1 MRFGNMLKKE
11 LSQLLTKQAIIS
23 MFVTCGLLMM
33 LGKTMGST
41 IEGIATNNDINVL
54 CLDSSQFASD
64 MLDKLSDYGTN
75 VKRIDVQGFS
85 SDTAA
90 QTLHEKD
97 LKVLVVIPADFSEK
111 AESGKQAD
119 VEVYTLMSG
128 TGLASMVDDSLAS
141 DCVSSIESYLRDN
154 AESNIVGLTEDQS
167 KLIRKPMLMAEFTSA
182 NGRTAKAPASE
193 LSGILMSVNMIA
205 PMAVFFLL
213 FMASQ
218 MIMTAIS
225 TEKIDKTLETLLS
238 SPVSRITV
246 LTAKM
251 TAAVIVAL
259 LNSLTMM
266 VGFAFYISGM
276 TGGGTMTVNMPTGT
290 DEVDLSGAVDVFK
303 AMSELGISLSAGKL
317 ALVGLELFIT
327 LAIGLSVALILG
339 AFASDAQ
346 STQTLIMPLMFAT
359 MIPFMITMFMDVNS
373 MPFIAK
379 AILYIIPFTH
389 AYTAI
394 GNLAFGH
401 TGVFIGGLVYQI
413 LFLAVTM
420 FFAVR
425 IFTTDLLFTMKLPG
439 MSKTQAK
446 SQN

>member
-33 LGKTMGST
+33 LGKVMGTT
-41 IEGIATNNDINVL
+41 IENIESNKDINIL
-54 CLDSSQFASD
+54 CLDNSAFASE
-64 MLDKLSDYGTN
+64 MLDGLSDYGTN
-75 VKRIDVQGFS
+75 VKRIDVQGFTK
-85 SDTAA
+85 DNAA
-90 QTLHEKD
+90 QVLKD
-97 LKVLVVIPADFSEK
+97 NEIKALVVIPEDFSSK
-111 AESGKQAD
+111 AQSGSQAD
-119 VEVYTLMSG
+119 VQVYTLMSG

-141 DCVSSIESYLRDN
+141 DCVTSIEEYLRDN
-154 AESNIVGLTEDQS
+154 AEKNIVGISEEQAD
-167 KLIRKPMLMAEFTSA
+167 LIKTPMVMTEFTSA
-182 NGRTAKAPASE
+182 NGRTAKAPASA
-193 LSGILMSVNMIA
+193 LSTILMSINMIA

-259 LNSLTMM
+259 LNSLSMM
-266 VGFAFYISGM
+266 VGFTFYIAGMSG
-276 TGGGTMTVNMPTGT
+276 GKALSVNMPTGT
-290 DEVDLSGAVDVFK
+290 EDVDLSGTLDVFS
-303 AMSELGISLSAGKL
+303 AMSELGISLSAGQL
-317 ALVGLELFIT
+317 LLVGLELFIT
-327 LAIGLSVALILG
+327 LAIGLSIALILG
-339 AFASDAQ
+339 AFATDAQ
-346 STQTLIMPLMFAT
+346 STQTLVMPLMFAT

-373 MPFIAK
+373 LPIVAR
-379 AILYIIPFTH
+379 IVLYIIPFTH

-401 TGVFIGGLVYQI
+401 QVTFIAGLVYQI
-413 LFLAVTM
+413 VFLAVTM
-420 FFAVR
+420 FFAVK
-425 IFTTDLLFTMKLPG
+425 IFTTDLLFTMKLP
-439 MSKTQAK
+439 SASRSQNKTQ
-446 SQN
+446 N